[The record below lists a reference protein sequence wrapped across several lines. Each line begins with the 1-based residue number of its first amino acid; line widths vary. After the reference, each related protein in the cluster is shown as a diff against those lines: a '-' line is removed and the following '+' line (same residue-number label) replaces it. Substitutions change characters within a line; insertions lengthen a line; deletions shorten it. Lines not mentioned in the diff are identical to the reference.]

1 MIFETTITRRR
12 IEDMAAQGL
21 WQDQRLQ
28 DVFAA
33 VASSDPDKTAVVDRT
48 GRLSY
53 GQLAAMADD
62 LALGLVDLGV
72 RKGDV
77 VTLQLQ
83 NCNEFV
89 AAMLAVERVG
99 GVVNPIAP
107 IFRQREVAAMFRLAR
122 PVVAIAPAEFR
133 GFEHAAMMRE
143 LRAGTPSLRHVVSL
157 GESPHADLTL
167 DQLASTGRASSFA
180 ADVLDLLAPDPND
193 VCELIFTSGTTGE
206 PKGVMH
212 THNTLM
218 AATRAMIEAQ
228 GLGPGDVFHMA
239 STFAHQTGY
248 LFGARMFAQAGGSG
262 IYQDVWDPAE
272 FVEICE
278 REGVTMSCGATPFLT
293 DLLRVAD
300 VDSRDLSRFRIF
312 GCFGAPIPEA
322 VLDEARKRLTVR
334 VMPGWG
340 MSEVNLVTTTRP
352 VDPIDKVISSD
363 GRAMLGMAVQV
374 VGDDGRELPR
384 GQEGDLLCRGCA
396 EFAGYVQGRDFTE
409 SFYRDEG
416 WFSTGDRA
424 RMDEDGFIRI
434 TGRTKDLIIRGG
446 ENVPVRE
453 IENVLLRHPAI
464 RNVCLVGVPDDRLGE
479 IGCAC
484 IVAEGEVPP
493 SLGELRVF
501 LEQEKVTR
509 QFWPER
515 IEILDEMPTTPS
527 GKVQKFKLREM
538 LAASSAE

>member
-12 IEDMAAQGL
+12 VDDMAALGL
-21 WQDQRLQ
+21 WQDKRLH

-33 VASSDPDKTAVVDRT
+33 FASSDPDKTAVVDRA

-62 LALGLVDLGV
+62 LAFGLVELGV

-107 IFRQREVAAMFRLAR
+107 IFRQHEVAAMFRLAQ

-143 LRAGTPSLRHVVSL
+143 LQAGTPSLRHIVSL
-157 GESPHADLTL
+157 GESPDADLTL
-167 DQLASTGRASSFA
+167 GQVASAGRASSFTT
-180 ADVLDLLAPDPND
+180 DVLDLLAPDPND

-228 GLGPGDVFHMA
+228 GLGPDDVFHMA

-248 LFGARMFAQAGGSG
+248 LFGARMFAHAGGTG

-272 FVEICE
+272 FVELCE

-293 DLLRVAD
+293 DLLRVAG
-300 VDSRDLSRFRIF
+300 VDSRDLSRFRVF

-322 VLDEARKRLTVR
+322 VLDEARHRLTVR

-340 MSEVNLVTTTRP
+340 MTEVNLVTTTRP
-352 VDPIDKVISSD
+352 VDPVDKVISSD
-363 GRAMLGMAVQV
+363 GQAMLGMAVRV

-396 EFAGYVQGRDFTE
+396 EFAGYVQGRAFTE
-409 SFYRDEG
+409 SFYRDDG

-453 IENVLLRHPAI
+453 IENVLLRHSAI

-484 IVAEGEVPP
+484 IVAEGDVPP
-493 SLGELRVF
+493 SLAELKDY
-501 LEQEKVTR
+501 LEKEKVTR

-515 IEILDEMPTTPS
+515 IEILEEMPTTPS
-527 GKVQKFKLREM
+527 GKIQKFKLREM
-538 LAASSAE
+538 LAASSAH